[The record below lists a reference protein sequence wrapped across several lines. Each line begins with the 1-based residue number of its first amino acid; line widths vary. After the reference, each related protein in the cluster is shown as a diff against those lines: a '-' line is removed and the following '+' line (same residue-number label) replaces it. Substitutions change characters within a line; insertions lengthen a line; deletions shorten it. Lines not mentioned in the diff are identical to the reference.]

1 MANGSTE
8 DKARKARNKANESFS
23 GVSRSK
29 TEKIVKGIAKTAG
42 KELAYDEVDRAA
54 NLMQT
59 RRNND
64 RQRTAA
70 RATFIAGPK
79 SPASKRAAAKR
90 MEATMGGPAKKQAP
104 KPAAKKVAPAKPK
117 AGMQK
122 PGLPK
127 TGRQNMKKAGK

>member
-1 MANGSTE
+1 MANGSTA

-42 KELAYDEVDRAA
+42 AKLKPSEVDRAA

-70 RATFIAGPK
+70 RATFLEGPN
-79 SPASKRAAAKR
+79 SPVSKRAAAKR
-90 MEATMGGPAKKQAP
+90 AAATMGEPMQKKAP
-104 KPAAKKVAPAKPK
+104 KVAAKMV
-117 AGMQK
+117 
-122 PGLPK
+122 
-127 TGRQNMKKAGK
+127 TKKAGKK

>member
-1 MANGSTE
+1 MGSLE

-42 KELAYDEVDRAA
+42 KKLEVDEVNRAA
-54 NLMQT
+54 DMMQT

-64 RQRTAA
+64 RRRTAA

-79 SPASKRAAAKR
+79 SPVAKRAAASR
-90 MEATMGGPAKKQAP
+90 MEAATGGPAKKREI
-104 KPAAKKVAPAKPK
+104 KPTAATAKFNAATKAANAAKKAAAK
-117 AGMQK
+117 
-122 PGLPK
+122 
-127 TGRQNMKKAGK
+127 KKK

>member
-1 MANGSTE
+1 MANGSTA

-42 KELAYDEVDRAA
+42 KKLTYDEVDRAA

-70 RATFIAGPK
+70 RATFLEGPK
-79 SPASKRAAAKR
+79 SPASKRAAAAR
-90 MEATMGGPAKKQAP
+90 MEATMGSPAKKQAP
-104 KPAAKKVAPAKPK
+104 KPTAKKTTPAKPK
-117 AGMQK
+117 ASFGGM
-122 PGLPK
+122 
-127 TGRQNMKKAGK
+127 TRQNMKKSK